1 MLKNTM
7 SPWGATM
14 GTHTFAGTD
23 YGTLTNLAIVRRGL
37 VFDGHLF
44 GVLTHL
50 RISPCCSQSRAIMD
64 IDNSA
69 LGSWILALGA
79 LLGCEQKR

>member
-1 MLKNTM
+1 MTKRIRHSAEHIVKKLRDADDY
-7 SPWGATM
+7 G
-14 GTHTFAGTD
+14 GTHN
-23 YGTLTNLAIVRRGL
+23 NLAIIRRGL

-44 GVLTHL
+44 GVLTHA
-50 RISPCCSQSRAIMD
+50 RISPRCSLSRAIMD
-64 IDNSA
+64 IDNST